1 MPTLVVAT
9 LDGSEGSVSGQALD
23 DFRSSLRGQLLTTAD
38 PGYDDARRVYN
49 GMINRKPALVTRCA
63 GAADVIAAVNFA
75 RDNRILASIRGGG
88 HNVAGSAVVENG
100 LVIDLSRM
108 TSVRVDPARRTAR
121 AEGGA
126 TWGGFDHETQAF
138 SLATTGG
145 IASTTGIAGLTLG
158 GGIGYLNRKY
168 GLACDNLLSADVVI
182 ADGHLL
188 TVTEAENEDLFWAL
202 RGGGGNFGVVTSLEY
217 QLHPVGPVL
226 AGMIVWS
233 LPQAKEV
240 LRFYSQFS
248 LRAPDEL
255 RLDIALVTTPGGPGL
270 AIIVCWCGA
279 IETGKQVIRPL
290 LELGQPAMNTVA
302 AVPYKTI
309 QTLLESLGY
318 VPGMLQYWKSS
329 FFRDLGDA
337 AIDTIVDSFASC
349 PSPLTAVVIEHLGGA
364 VGRVGEQATAFSH
377 RRAQHSFLIFGVW
390 TDPNDSAKNVEW
402 ARKAYSAA
410 QPFLE
415 DGAYVNY
422 LGEGEG
428 DARIRAAYGINYE
441 RLVAVKTKYDPTNFF
456 RMNQNIR
463 PAPALEVGL

>member
-1 MPTLVVAT
+1 M
-9 LDGSEGSVSGQALD
+9 GR
-23 DFRSSLRGQLLTTAD
+23 FRPRDTSLG
-38 PGYDDARRVYN
+38 
-49 GMINRKPALVTRCA
+49 
-63 GAADVIAAVNFA
+63 
-75 RDNRILASIRGGG
+75 
-88 HNVAGSAVVENG
+88 
-100 LVIDLSRM
+100 
-108 TSVRVDPARRTAR
+108 
-121 AEGGA
+121 
-126 TWGGFDHETQAF
+126 
-138 SLATTGG
+138 LATTGG

-168 GLACDNLLSADVVI
+168 GLACDNLLSADIVT
-182 ADGHLL
+182 ADGRLL
-188 TVTEAENEDLFWAL
+188 TVSEAEHEDLFGAL
-202 RGGGGNFGVVTSLEY
+202 RGGDGNFGVVTSFEY
-217 QLHPVGPVL
+217 QLHAVGPVL
-226 AGMIVWS
+226 AGIIVWP

-248 LRAPDEL
+248 LTAPDEL
-255 RLDIALVTTPGGPGL
+255 RLDIGLGTTPGGPGL
-270 AIIVCWCGA
+270 IIIVCWCGA
-279 IETGKQVIRPL
+279 IETGKKVIQPL
-290 LELGQPAMNTVA
+290 LELGQPATNTVA
-302 AVPYKTI
+302 PVPYKTI

-329 FFRDLGDA
+329 FFRELGDV

-349 PSPLTAVVIEHLGGA
+349 PSPLTIVAIEHLGGA
-364 VGRVGEQATAFSH
+364 IGRVREEATAFGH
-377 RRAQHSFLIFGVW
+377 RRAQHSFLLFGVW

-402 ARKAYSAA
+402 ARKAYSTA

-428 DARIRAAYGINYE
+428 DTRIRAAYGINYE